1 MKYHSYFDFFQP
13 FKNVKKKFSTCDLYK
28 KTGRKTD
35 LVHRLWFAVFCL
47 KSSSVLYFPFES
59 WLQP

>member
-35 LVHRLWFAVFCL
+35 LVHR
-47 KSSSVLYFPFES
+47 
-59 WLQP
+59 